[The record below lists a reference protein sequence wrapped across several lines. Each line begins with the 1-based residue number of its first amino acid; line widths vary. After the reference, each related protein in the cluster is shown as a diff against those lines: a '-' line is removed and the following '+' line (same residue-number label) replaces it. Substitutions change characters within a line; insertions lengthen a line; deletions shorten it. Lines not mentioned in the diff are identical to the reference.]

1 MSVDISPVPE
11 TVHIR
16 VIAPAFV
23 SASGTELT
31 FIAQSDWLEEDPL
44 APSFIKNKPN
54 QSLVPSGSI
63 LSFAGLDVPSGWLLC
78 DGSTYSIS
86 LYPELYSTIG
96 NTYGGIAGVNFKVPD
111 LTGKFIRMLGG
122 NADIL
127 SATQIDAIKSHSI
140 TGTAGS
146 AGNHTHT
153 GTTGSAG
160 DHGHSTGTL
169 RIQGSFKV
177 PSRYDNNS
185 SRLAYSGTGAVT
197 ITNTETETRRVDNNH
212 GSSSDQKATKVTFD
226 TNSGGMSGSIAAN
239 GAHTHTFGTNSTGA
253 HTHTV
258 TGSYAGE
265 AETRPINM
273 AFNFIIKV

>member
-31 FIAQSDWLEEDPL
+31 FLAQSDWLEEDPL
-44 APSFIKNKPN
+44 DPSYIKNKPN
-54 QSLVPSGSI
+54 TSLVPSGSI
-63 LSFAGLDVPSGWLLC
+63 IPFAGAVTPEGWLLC
-78 DGSTYSIS
+78 DGATYSVS
-86 LYPELYSTIG
+86 TYPELYSVIG
-96 NTYGGIAGVNFKVPD
+96 TTYGGVLDVNFKVPD

-127 SATQIDAIKSHSI
+127 GATQIDAIKSHSI
-140 TGTAGS
+140 TGTAES

-153 GTTGSAG
+153 GATESAG

-169 RIQGSFKV
+169 RIQGSFKM
-177 PSRYDNNS
+177 PSRYDS
-185 SRLAYSGTGAVT
+185 SASRMAFSGTGAVS
-197 ITNTETETRRVDNNH
+197 ITNTETETKRVDNNH
-212 GSSSDQKATKVTFD
+212 GANGDQKATKVTFD

-239 GAHTHTFGTNSTGA
+239 GIHTHTFDTNSTGA

-265 AETRPINM
+265 SETRPINM
-273 AFNFIIKV
+273 ALNFIIKV